1 MLRLRLFELGQSFR
15 SRTPSFSLR
24 PSGFGN
30 APTRLERVPIDWNR
44 HYVRRSNPL
53 VVSAYTLD
61 CFASLAMTG
70 GPASSG
76 QALAATVD
84 AAILHAIGAIPAQSI
99 CLGLPWSGN
108 VGPEKARREE
118 SRCRRDLRDGA
129 RIDGIV
135 MQGQM
140 TADRRSVASVRNRIG
155 RGQSQSRQHKAASQR
170 GLNTPTS

>member
-1 MLRLRLFELGQSFR
+1 MQR
-15 SRTPSFSLR
+15 S
-24 PSGFGN
+24 
-30 APTRLERVPIDWNR
+30 D
-44 HYVRRSNPL
+44 PL

-108 VGPEKARREE
+108 VGPEKVQREE
-118 SRCRRDLRDGA
+118 SRRRWDLRDGA
-129 RIDGIV
+129 RINGLV
-135 MQGQM
+135 MESQI
-140 TADRRSVASVRNRIG
+140 TADGRNATGFRDG
-155 RGQSQSRQHKAASQR
+155 VGGGQSESGHHKAASQCS
-170 GLNTPTS
+170 LCAHTS